1 MEGAFAKQVRYGR
14 SCQKC
19 KAYFVTDREG
29 DRLCPWCERV
39 QAGHSPA
46 EMYEFE
52 SQTDRG
58 SGFMLT
64 R

>member
-1 MEGAFAKQVRYGR
+1 MEGAFAKQVKYGR

-19 KAYFVTDREG
+19 RSYFVTEQVEA
-29 DRLCPWCERV
+29 RLCPWCEKV
-39 QAGHSPA
+39 ENGHSPA

-52 SQTDRG
+52 SRTERV
-58 SGFMLT
+58 SGFMLA